1 MRVFKGFVGLTRFFG
16 YFRPINEMIT
26 LEKKEVRVWVNEDV
40 FSNEPQMPLKSGKE
54 GEKEFVVAFL
64 AMVES

>member
-1 MRVFKGFVGLTRFFG
+1 
-16 YFRPINEMIT
+16 MIT